1 MAQAIRG
8 IFSVANGNAPAPDE
22 DGYGE
27 WILRNAVV
35 ALCLGGY
42 IESMPLIGGALSY
55 SSRHYVATGYSAGH
69 RTTVD
74 PFGVGNVA
82 AIYDF
87 LVLCNDILK
96 EDKSWDAR
104 ATLKLADALRG
115 GGILFGSILPD
126 NQFGATLKS
135 AFNATNT
142 SLNVARDY
150 LIRQTNDE
158 KKQRKSTQKATL
170 HLDSELP

>member
-55 SSRHYVATGYSAGH
+55 FTRHYVATGYSAGH
-69 RTTVD
+69 RTSVAPLGIGD
-74 PFGVGNVA
+74 IA

-87 LVLCNDILK
+87 YTPCNDILK
-96 EDKSWDAR
+96 
-104 ATLKLADALRG
+104 
-115 GGILFGSILPD
+115 
-126 NQFGATLKS
+126 
-135 AFNATNT
+135 
-142 SLNVARDY
+142 
-150 LIRQTNDE
+150 
-158 KKQRKSTQKATL
+158 
-170 HLDSELP
+170 